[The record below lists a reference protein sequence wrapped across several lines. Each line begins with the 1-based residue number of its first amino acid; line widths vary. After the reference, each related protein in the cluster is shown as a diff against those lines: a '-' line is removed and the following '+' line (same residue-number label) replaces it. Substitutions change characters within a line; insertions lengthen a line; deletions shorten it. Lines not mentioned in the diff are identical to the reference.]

1 MSTSNPNGGKN
12 QMNKRKALRIA
23 APAIIILF
31 IVGIWAFKNSE
42 DTAEEPTVPTQTG
55 GEATLSPAAEDDFAL
70 EATTM
75 DLELLGSYGMP
86 IVIDFGAGWCG
97 PCKAFEPI
105 LEAMH
110 EEMLGKAIIKY
121 VDTDEYSDIAAKF
134 PVSVI
139 PTQVFINSDGTPYQP
154 REDIN
159 IEFIQYPNADSG
171 ELEFTVHQ
179 GGLTAEELRAILADM
194 GVAE

>member
-1 MSTSNPNGGKN
+1 
-12 QMNKRKALRIA
+12 MNKRRALRIA
-23 APAIIILF
+23 APVIIILF
-31 IVGIWAFKNSE
+31 IVGIWAFKNIG
-42 DTAEEPTVPTQTG
+42 DTEEEPVVPSQTA
-55 GEATLSPAAEDDFAL
+55 GEELATSAAEDDFAL
-70 EATTM
+70 EGATM
-75 DLELLGSYGMP
+75 DLEQLGSYNMP
-86 IVIDFGAGWCG
+86 IVIDFGADWCG

-121 VDTDEYSDIAAKF
+121 VDTDEYSDIASKF

-139 PTQVFINSDGTPYQP
+139 PTQVFINADGTPYQP
-154 REDIN
+154 SADID
-159 IEFIQYPNADSG
+159 IEFVQYANEDSG

-179 GGLTAEELRAILADM
+179 GGLTAEELRAILTDM